1 MHLNLLCIS
10 ENPSSTQLEFSEME
24 NVFFQNLFILSFNMQ
39 AKARRGKWNQ
49 GAYEKQQ
56 KKLQAISKASKG
68 GAGPLVEV
76 QDNNVLSEMKYAQ
89 GRTRLVSKTK
99 HE

>member
-1 MHLNLLCIS
+1 
-10 ENPSSTQLEFSEME
+10 ME
-24 NVFFQNLFILSFNMQ
+24 NVFFQSHFILSFNMQ

-56 KKLQAISKASKG
+56 KKLQAISKASKW

-76 QDNNVLSEMKYAQ
+76 QNNNVLSEMKYAQ

>member
-1 MHLNLLCIS
+1 MKSNRRRYK
-10 ENPSSTQLEFSEME
+10 PYPKP
-24 NVFFQNLFILSFNMQ
+24 
-39 AKARRGKWNQ
+39 AKAG
-49 GAYEKQQ
+49 
-56 KKLQAISKASKG
+56 G